1 MLGAAPGERII
12 DACAGAG
19 GKTLALG
26 AMMKN
31 KGKLIIIT
39 SHLLSELD
47 DMVSEIVF
55 INEGKVIVQQSVTDL
70 MTERKSEKISE
81 SIVSILKE
89 MKNNA
94 Q

>member
-1 MLGAAPGERII
+1 MKNKIVKE
-12 DACAGAG
+12 
-19 GKTLALG
+19 
-26 AMMKN
+26 KN

-55 INEGKVIVQQSVTDL
+55 MNEGKIIVQQSVEDL
-70 MTERKSEKISE
+70 MTDTKTEKISE
-81 SIVSILKE
+81 SIVTILKE
-89 MKNNA
+89 MKNKT